1 MNLPMHHPVG
11 LMLLTLCIIPSHV
24 PIALCV
30 PSAVVIGSR
39 QLRSDQAVTSATA
52 APLLYQALY
61 LLNTTVG
68 GFAAAR
74 GETQYRLCDW
84 LHKEHI
90 QGMWPMRCHSRPP
103 HTDAP
108 GMTQ

>member
-1 MNLPMHHPVG
+1 MRYTANVV
-11 LMLLTLCIIPSHV
+11 LLKLCIIP
-24 PIALCV
+24 AL
-30 PSAVVIGSR
+30 PSTVVIGSR
-39 QLRSDQAVTSATA
+39 QLRSDQAVTPATA

-90 QGMWPMRCHSRPP
+90 QGKWPVHGTGTS
-103 HTDAP
+103 